1 MPGFGKTAL
10 KDEEIWDI
18 VNFVM
23 SLQYQSPQPSKTN
36 AGGHVVATDMP
47 EAK

>member
-18 VNFVM
+18 VNFAM
-23 SLQYQSPQPSKTN
+23 SLQYQSPQPVQVNSV
-36 AGGHVVATDMP
+36 GHVAGTDAAATR
-47 EAK
+47 